1 MTSDVTYGFGSFR
14 LDIGERRLTRE
25 GLAVPLRT
33 KLFDTL
39 RVLVEHSGRQYT
51 LRATSALRREF
62 ILLDGST
69 RIGSL
74 SPDGIFT
81 RRADV
86 DLPSTLPLTVRVFII
101 WLTVMLWKHD
111 EAAAGAAA
119 VG

>member
-1 MTSDVTYGFGSFR
+1 MSGAFILESTAGVVARATKPSS
-14 LDIGERRLTRE
+14 LRRVLIVE
-25 GLAVPLRT
+25 HWGCQ
-33 KLFDTL
+33 DTL
-39 RVLVEHSGRQYT
+39 R
-51 LRATSALRREF
+51 AASALRREF

-74 SPDGIFT
+74 SPEGIFT

-86 DLPSTLPLTVRVFII
+86 DLPSGLPLTVRVFII